1 VVRHRQAL
9 QRLTAEAWSS
19 VAKWDRVEVV
29 DGLKPG
35 ETVVVTGQLN
45 LAEGTLVRITN
56 AK

>member
-1 VVRHRQAL
+1 
-9 QRLTAEAWSS
+9 
-19 VAKWDRVEVV
+19 VEVV

-35 ETVVVTGQLN
+35 ATVVLTGQLN